1 MEILYCPLFKTWNTP
16 KFLHVLWDLFCSRN
30 LYIIFMWTK
39 LHSLLF
45 LTIFTERIY
54 VCFCF
59 ILFYLVIEV
68 YKVYKATTLGNA
80 FIFSLRFA
88 IKSSVTKY
96 MSSHFYRV
104 ISAALEG
111 YQTNFEF
118 INSASKVNKLS
129 KTHNI
134 LDRSLIFRLQMWK

>member
-1 MEILYCPLFKTWNTP
+1 M
-16 KFLHVLWDLFCSRN
+16 
-30 LYIIFMWTK
+30 
-39 LHSLLF
+39 
-45 LTIFTERIY
+45 
-54 VCFCF
+54 
-59 ILFYLVIEV
+59 IEV

-134 LDRSLIFRLQMWK
+134 LDRSLIFRLQM

>member
-1 MEILYCPLFKTWNTP
+1 M
-16 KFLHVLWDLFCSRN
+16 
-30 LYIIFMWTK
+30 
-39 LHSLLF
+39 
-45 LTIFTERIY
+45 
-54 VCFCF
+54 
-59 ILFYLVIEV
+59 IEV

-118 INSASKVNKLS
+118 IFPSSVKNTELQ
-129 KTHNI
+129 KTPNWQRNPEKSVHG
-134 LDRSLIFRLQMWK
+134 